1 MTSEERKK
9 AMDRIRDEMAKHPDE
24 PLTEIG
30 EYITE
35 RLMAEEETGAED
47 VAAAILNTDKSLAGA
62 FGKIRDAATAARKG
76 GAACVCIGP
85 AEASRIVCSYYGIPV
100 IEAGELGRRS
110 GGQVSAAE
118 EPEKNAN
125 PQMSAD
131 LTAELAASLDL
142 DALLGGL

>member
-1 MTSEERKK
+1 MTSEEREK

-24 PLTEIG
+24 PLAEIG
-30 EYITE
+30 EYMTE

-47 VAAAILNTDKSLAGA
+47 VAAAVLNTDKSLAGA
-62 FGKIRDAATAARKG
+62 FGKIREAAAKARKG

-85 AEASRIVCSYYGIPV
+85 AEASRIVCGYYGIPEV
-100 IEAGELGRRS
+100 SAGELGRRS
-110 GGQVSAAE
+110 GGRVSAAE

-125 PQMSAD
+125 PQTSAD

>member
-30 EYITE
+30 EYMTE

-47 VAAAILNTDKSLAGA
+47 VATAVLNTDKSLAGA
-62 FGKIRDAATAARKG
+62 FGEIREAAAKARKG

-100 IEAGELGRRS
+100 IEAGTLSRHTGGRAA
-110 GGQVSAAE
+110 VAE

-125 PQMSAD
+125 PQTSAD